1 MKTTDAKDF
10 DFDTF
15 AKLAKDDPEEFNRRR
30 RELIDANISA
40 APDHIQKKLRHLQF
54 RADAARDSSPNAV
67 AATQKLSTL
76 MWDSV
81 AGPSG
86 LLESLNAFLDGD
98 PGKMTPRP
106 RFEEKAKVIE
116 FPVARQSD

>member
-1 MKTTDAKDF
+1 MKTTDVKDF

-54 RADAARDSSPNAV
+54 RADAVSESAPNPIV
-67 AATQKLSTL
+67 ASQKISTL

-86 LLESLNAFLDGD
+86 LLESLNAFLEGD
-98 PGKMTPRP
+98 PSKMTPKQ
-106 RFEEKAKVIE
+106 RFEEKAKVLE
-116 FPVARQSD
+116 FRQRSE